1 LAQAVLLA
9 LVVRLVRLVALEVL
23 AAQQRLALCYLLV
36 VVAAALVEQFR
47 GRSLVVAAVAVQALR
62 AQQEQLL
69 AALAALQ
76 EFLLPQEWS
85 VEQGLL
91 VE

>member
-1 LAQAVLLA
+1 MAQAVLRA

-23 AAQQRLALCYLLV
+23 AAQQRLALCYLLE
-36 VVAAALVEQFR
+36 VAAVALVEQFR
-47 GRSLVVAAVAVQALR
+47 GQSLVVAVVAVQALQ
-62 AQQEQLL
+62 AQQGQLL
-69 AALAALQ
+69 AALAALP
-76 EFLLPQEWS
+76 EFLPPQEWS

>member
-1 LAQAVLLA
+1 MAQAALRV

-23 AAQQRLALCYLLV
+23 AAQQRLALCYLLE
-36 VVAAALVEQFR
+36 VAAVALVEQFR
-47 GRSLVVAAVAVQALR
+47 GRSLAVAVVAAQALR

-69 AALAALQ
+69 AALAALP
-76 EFLLPQEWS
+76 EFLPPQEWS

>member
-1 LAQAVLLA
+1 
-9 LVVRLVRLVALEVL
+9 VA
-23 AAQQRLALCYLLV
+23 V
-36 VVAAALVEQFR
+36 VVA
-47 GRSLVVAAVAVQALR
+47 QALQ
-62 AQQEQLL
+62 AQQGQLL

-85 VEQGLL
+85 VDQGLL

>member
-1 LAQAVLLA
+1 MAQAVLRA
-9 LVVRLVRLVALEVL
+9 LVVWLVRLVALEVL

-36 VVAAALVEQFR
+36 VAAAELVGQFR
-47 GRSLVVAAVAVQALR
+47 GRSLAVAAVAVQALR

-76 EFLLPQEWS
+76 VPAGHSEK
-85 VEQGLL
+85 
-91 VE
+91 